1 MVPITLSYAC
11 QLRSPPSQLFPN
23 SFPSKTCEFHPS
35 FHPFMQLEFLL
46 PSWSMIYNFSSHY
59 CFKFSVWCASSSST
73 RTLWCV
79 YTWLD
84 VWSRC
89 CHLWY
94 TVGLVKSCSQEVTL
108 QPNRGHTTQSG
119 RSYTLWCSCSSFQI
133 GNRTEIV
140 HHFIIIFFYLWY
152 CIKKFGNPWV
162 FISWNC
168 PIVFFYRFPRV
179 PR

>member
-1 MVPITLSYAC
+1 
-11 QLRSPPSQLFPN
+11 
-23 SFPSKTCEFHPS
+23 
-35 FHPFMQLEFLL
+35 MQLEFL
-46 PSWSMIYNFSSHY
+46 PPPWSTIYNFSSHY
-59 CFKFSVWCASSSST
+59 CFKFSVGRTSSSST

-84 VWSRC
+84 VRSRC

-108 QPNRGHTTQSG
+108 QPNRGHTTQSR

-133 GNRTEIV
+133 GNTMKIV

-162 FISWNC
+162 FILWNC
-168 PIVFFYRFPRV
+168 PIVFSIGFRYFILYNYLYYNVSLLIFQTLDFILSWQSIFFIWRL
-179 PR
+179 